1 MTKKLRLESLANGI
15 PVIHEDMV
23 GYYKHSCMVCFHTQ
37 GYTSGVKFK
46 VVREEMADTYYQVCW
61 TGEVTNELMRQYAG
75 TSRKLN
81 DYAPT
86 TRTIDDA
93 ACAIALLLVRELTE
107 YTAISKARI
116 GTTVDY
122 YLISKKQNIDLLF
135 NEAEARLE
143 VSGILAETK
152 NNTVMARVK
161 EKRERLAPEDM
172 PTFIVIVEFSNPY
185 AKVVKE

>member
-15 PVIHEDMV
+15 PV
-23 GYYKHSCMVCFHTQ
+23 
-37 GYTSGVKFK
+37 
-46 VVREEMADTYYQVCW
+46 CW
-61 TGEVTNELMRQYAG
+61 IGEVTNELMRQYAG

-81 DYAPT
+81 DYALT

-122 YLISKKQNIDLLF
+122 YLISKNQNTDSFF

-143 VSGILAETK
+143 VSGILSETK
-152 NNTVMARVK
+152 NNTVTARIK

-172 PTFIVIVEFSNPY
+172 PKFIVIVEFSNPY
-185 AKVVKE
+185 AKVIKE

>member
-1 MTKKLRLESLANGI
+1 MARKLILESLAHGI
-15 PVIHEDMV
+15 PAIHEDMV

-46 VVREEMADTYYQVCW
+46 VVREKMADTYYQICW

-81 DYAPT
+81 DYALT

-93 ACAIALLLVRELTE
+93 ACAIALLLIMELTK
-107 YTAISKARI
+107 YTAISKAKI

-122 YLISKKQNIDLLF
+122 YLISKNQNTDLFF

-143 VSGILAETK
+143 VSGILSETK
-152 NNTVMARVK
+152 NNTVTARVK
-161 EKRERLAPEDM
+161 KKTGTSHP
-172 PTFIVIVEFSNPY
+172 
-185 AKVVKE
+185 